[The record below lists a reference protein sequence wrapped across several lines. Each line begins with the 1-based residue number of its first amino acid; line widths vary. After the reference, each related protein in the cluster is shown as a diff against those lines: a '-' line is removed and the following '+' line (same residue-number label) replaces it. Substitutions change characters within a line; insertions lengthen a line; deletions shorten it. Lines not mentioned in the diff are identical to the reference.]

1 MKLRRVA
8 PFLLT
13 ALLMASLFASP
24 VTDRID
30 GLSLDSL
37 TGLRHW
43 VFGLNHQPEASPTV
57 VIAIDEESYRNE
69 GLNGLPV
76 VM

>member
-43 VFGLNHQPEASPTV
+43 VFRFNHQPEASPTV